1 MIRRFLILII
11 ALVICYAVWWI
22 GPLIAIGSFF
32 PLGGEL
38 VRKIIIVVI
47 LCWALWPFVAVFIS
61 WIFRYARAPLPKR
74 KKKTRQLDRVSARF
88 YDALHT
94 LQLVS
99 LSGKKLSRWARWQQ
113 KRKKQ
118 YIDEKPWFLVMG
130 PPGSGKTSLIYESGE
145 HFLLSEQYGLAKT
158 NDIGPT
164 QDCNWWLTERAVY
177 IDTAGEWVLLH
188 GQSEEAGEARQTLF
202 SMIRKHRRY
211 PGIDGVILCL
221 DAAMLLQA
229 SLIERKSL
237 ADTLRVRVLE
247 VASQFHSDIAVYLM
261 LNNLDK
267 LPGGETFLVMM
278 SDDLL
283 SEGLGLTMARSPEGH
298 NDFAADESNYQ
309 ALLLRISRYVLEIL
323 HNAPDEE
330 SRHQLMLFTE
340 SLGALQK
347 PLFALLEQ
355 VFPAAPI
362 GYSGCLRQLWL
373 GSTQPMKS
381 WEALYYPQSQD
392 IYEDRPTGGVY
403 YPALSQAI
411 TERGVLHATGA
422 VPLRTKLF
430 AAGRYTGVALALLVL
445 SFLLT
450 VRYFWEFDYIS
461 YATARFE
468 ETKRIVRD
476 IPLTSQIND
485 DLVAAYEQLGY
496 ISTQFLESSPPLLTP
511 YFEHKLLSKAMLETY
526 HRHLYKIFWP
536 AVEHYVA
543 HELSKDTMSFSD
555 DGDVYDTL
563 KLYMMLGH
571 PAHRDASALEN
582 WFMHRWSNFAPQGY
596 TENDRKLFRYHLA
609 ELFSDTSE
617 QAPRAKLDPELV
629 RLARVK
635 AMKIPI
641 HVRVVRRIQDKPL
654 PPRIEN
660 ITLSDAGGPSVA
672 LMLRRK
678 SQSTVTDTAI
688 PGFYTRAS
696 YHDVFL
702 PQLQR
707 ESQEMISEESWVLSD
722 VRAERGEV
730 ELLATAQ
737 KLSDEARKYYLMEYA
752 NQWETFLR
760 DIRVR
765 PISDLDDAALLA
777 RQFSDPSSPLANLV
791 RFAAR
796 ETTLTGEN
804 EGGVVSWFGQQREML
819 TKTRRSL
826 LDEVTGERS
835 RFRLTPEK
843 SVADRFEQLRRL
855 GYHLQQAPAGSS
867 TDPLGSAFEQIYS
880 QLITLSTSLRAGQIL
895 PQNSDFNRLQIDTAR
910 QPEPVRSVMLD
921 LLSMGQTQSLA
932 QSKENLSK
940 GASSIAS
947 DLCRS
952 AVKGR
957 YPFNRSAREETG
969 IGDFSRMFAR
979 GGAMQTFF
987 DENLAPY
994 VDTNASRWR
1003 VKPESTGVVPA
1014 STLSSFENAALIRDT
1029 FFDASGR
1036 LSMEMILRPMSL
1048 SPSILEAVMDVD
1060 GQIITYSHGYSQ
1072 PVRVTWPGPKGGVYI
1087 RITFKTQD
1095 GAMRTV
1101 SFDGPWAIF
1110 RMYDASNPVR
1120 SSSNSRELTIAM
1132 NAVSG
1137 FFKVELSSTMKDYP
1151 LWSRALNQFSCPG
1164 NL

>member
-32 PLGGEL
+32 PLGGEW
-38 VRKIIIVVI
+38 VRKIIIGLI
-47 LCWALWPFVAVFIS
+47 MCWALWPFVAVFIS
-61 WIFRYARAPLPKR
+61 WIFRHARAPLPKR
-74 KKKTRQLDRVSARF
+74 KKKVRQLDRVSARF
-88 YDALHT
+88 FDALRT

-99 LSGKKLSRWARWQQ
+99 LNGKKLTRWQRWRQ
-113 KRKKQ
+113 KRQKLF
-118 YIDEKPWFLVMG
+118 IDEKPWFLVMG

-145 HFLLSEQYGLAKT
+145 HFLLSEQFGLAKT

-188 GQSEEAGEARQTLF
+188 GQSEEAGDARQTLF
-202 SMIRKHRRY
+202 SLIRQHRRF
-211 PGIDGVILCL
+211 PGVDGIILCL

-247 VASQFHSDIAVYLM
+247 VAAQFHADVAVYLM

-267 LPGGETFLVMM
+267 LPGGETFLAMM

-283 SEGLGLTMARSPEGH
+283 AEGLGLTMTRTIDGH
-298 NDFAADESNYQ
+298 NDFTADEAQYQ

-323 HNAPDEE
+323 HNAPDEAY
-330 SRHQLMLFTE
+330 RHQLMLFTE

-347 PLFALLEQ
+347 PLFALFEQ
-355 VFPAAPI
+355 VLPTTPV
-362 GYSGCLRQLWL
+362 GYAGRLRQLWL

-392 IYEDRPTGGVY
+392 SYNDRPTGGIY

-411 TERGVLHATGA
+411 TERGVLHATGP
-422 VPLRTKLF
+422 VPLRSRLL
-430 AAGRYTGVALALLVL
+430 AVGRYSAVALTLTLLF
-445 SFLLT
+445 SLLA
-450 VRYFWEFDYIS
+450 VRYFWEFDYIA
-461 YATARFE
+461 YATARFD

-476 IPLTSQIND
+476 IPLTNQIND

-496 ISTQFLESSPPLLTP
+496 VSTQFLESSPPLLTP
-511 YFEHKLLSKAMLETY
+511 YFEHTLLSNALMQTY

-543 HELSKDTMSFSD
+543 HELSKDTMAFDD

-563 KLYMMLGH
+563 KLYLMLGH
-571 PAHRDASALEN
+571 PEHRDAAALQA
-582 WFMHRWSNFAPQGY
+582 WFMHRWSDFAPQGY

-609 ELFSDTSE
+609 GLFDDAVT
-617 QAPRAKLDPELV
+617 QVPTAKLDLELV
-629 RLARVK
+629 RQARVK

-641 HVRVVRRIQDKPL
+641 HVRMVRRIQDRPL
-654 PPRIEN
+654 PPNIEN
-660 ITLSDAGGPSVA
+660 ISLADAGGPSVA
-672 LMLRRK
+672 LLLRRK
-678 SQSTVTDTAI
+678 SQSTVTDPAI

-702 PQLQR
+702 PHLPKA
-707 ESQEMISEESWVLSD
+707 SQDMVNEESWVLSD
-722 VRAERGEV
+722 GRASRGEV
-730 ELLATAQ
+730 EQLATAQ
-737 KLSDEARKYYLMEYA
+737 KLSDEARRYYLTEYA
-752 NQWETFLR
+752 NQWDAFLR

-765 PISDLDDAALLA
+765 PIGDIDDAALLA
-777 RQFSDPSSPLANLV
+777 RQFADPASPLANLV

-804 EGGVVSWFGQQREML
+804 VDGVTSWFGQQREKL
-819 TKTRRSL
+819 TRTRRSL

-843 SVADRFEQLRRL
+843 SVAERFELLRRL
-855 GYHLQQAPAGSS
+855 GYQVQQSPSGGT
-867 TDPLGSAFEQIYS
+867 TDPLTSAFERIYS

-895 PQNSDFNRLQIDTAR
+895 PQNSDFNRLQIETAR

-921 LLSMGQTQSLA
+921 LLTRGQDQSMQ
-932 QSKENLSK
+932 QSKANITK

-947 DLCRS
+947 DLCDR

-979 GGAMQTFF
+979 GGAMQSFF

-994 VDTNASRWR
+994 VDASGGSWR
-1003 VKPESTGVVPA
+1003 VNPQSAGVVPA
-1014 STLSSFENAALIRDT
+1014 KTLSAFENAALIRDT
-1029 FFDASGR
+1029 FFDASGK
-1036 LSMEMILRPMSL
+1036 LSMEMILRPISL
-1048 SPSILEAVMDVD
+1048 SPTILEAVMDID
-1060 GQIITYSHGYSQ
+1060 GQEITYSHGASQ

-1095 GAMRTV
+1095 GGMRTV

-1110 RMYDASNPVR
+1110 RLYDASNPVSR
-1120 SSSNSRELTIAM
+1120 SSNSRELTIAM
-1132 NAVSG
+1132 SAINGV
-1137 FFKVELSSTMKDYP
+1137 FNIELSSTMKDYP
-1151 LWSRALNQFSCPG
+1151 LWSRALKQFSCPG
-1164 NL
+1164 NI